1 MQYGAMPR
9 RAIFF
14 DVENTSRAQHVD
26 RLLRLLG
33 MERAAHSTEFLAI
46 GNWRVISD
54 DTARALSSHGAQLV
68 HSAPVGG
75 VKDWSDLRI
84 AVAAGVWLS
93 SARPGDRIDVVS
105 DDRAFDAVGDVAA
118 SMGVIFRRFSYR
130 RQPDG
135 PEKERS

>member
-1 MQYGAMPR
+1 MPQQHM
-9 RAIFF
+9 ILF
-14 DVENTSRAQHVD
+14 DVENTSRAQQID
-26 RLLRLLG
+26 RLVRNLG
-33 MERAAHSTEFLAI
+33 IDRAAHGTQFLAI

-54 DTARALSSHGAQLV
+54 GTARALSRHGAELV

-93 SARPGDRIDVVS
+93 SARPGDRIDIVS

-118 SMGVIFRRFSYR
+118 SMGVTFRRLSHR
-130 RQPDG
+130 RP
-135 PEKERS
+135 PSEANEKES